1 MIYDFETN
9 NFLYSIELDGSNSTT
24 KLVATN
30 LISEGKLWEGIQ
42 LLCLIG
48 KYVDACQYLQSSGEW
63 DASVWL
69 SKCRLSVTRYF
80 DNFILLRK
88 IITI

>member
-1 MIYDFETN
+1 MKLY
-9 NFLYSIELDGSNSTT
+9 FLEMQLYICLIELDGSNSTT

-69 SKCRLSVTRYF
+69 SKCRLSATV
-80 DNFILLRK
+80 
-88 IITI
+88 